1 MKLVRTSVLKIK
13 TQPIHSEIN
22 AASADVWNEC
32 LKLMN
37 WYQWQRGYPHAHD
50 DFWIGSDCEG
60 WMDKQLSKSQPLHS
74 QSIQDVRKR
83 YFKSWKSFWAL
94 KQSGGIQNPKPPTK
108 QKSFMTTRWLKSA
121 IRFHDNSPFGK
132 QVVLS
137 MGKGREA
144 LAISLP
150 SGFDMSKA
158 DAIATID
165 LCYKH
170 GQWNLHFTYNLTIE
184 HLEAGNGIMGVDL
197 GEIHP
202 IVCHDGLHTHI
213 FNGRY
218 IRSLYRLR
226 NKVIA
231 GFSTKIDRCKRGS
244 KQWWHLVKRKW
255 KRINR
260 IDNQI
265 KDALH
270 KYTATFVTLCQRNH
284 IGVVVLGD
292 LTGIRDT
299 IDYGHKANQKLHQW
313 QFAKLS
319 DMISDKCKAVGI
331 KVKQV
336 SEKYTSQTCP
346 ACGQRHRPSN
356 RNYKCKCGFVYHR
369 DGVGAINIRKKYQG
383 RLNVPVEAAMAPPVG
398 IRLETR
404 CCSA

>member
-1 MKLVRTSVLKIK
+1 MKLVRTSVLKIES
-13 TQPIHSEIN
+13 QPIYSAIN
-22 AASADVWNEC
+22 AASAAVWNEC
-32 LKLMN
+32 LKLMG

-50 DFWIGSDCEG
+50 NFWIGSDCEG
-60 WMDKQLSKSQPLHS
+60 WMDKSLSKSQHLHS

-83 YFKSWKSFWAL
+83 YFQSWKSFWSL
-94 KQSGGIQNPKPPTK
+94 KQSGGIQNPKPPNK
-108 QKSFMTTRWLKSA
+108 QKPLMTTRWLKSA
-121 IRFHDNSPFGK
+121 IRFQDNPPFSK

-144 LAISLP
+144 LIISLP
-150 SGFDMSKA
+150 SSFDMSKA

-170 GQWNLHFTYNLTIE
+170 GQYKLHFTHNLTIE
-184 HLEAGNGIMGVDL
+184 TLEPRDGIMGVDL

-231 GFSTKIDRCKRGS
+231 GFNAKIDRCKRGS

-265 KDALH
+265 KDALDKH
-270 KYTATFVTLCQRNH
+270 TASLAALCEKHNIGELFSAISRVFEILLAMDTKQIRNSISGHLPNYQIGSLTNAKPLESKSNRSVRNTLPKPALLVDIAISPPTETTNAN
-284 IGVVVLGD
+284 VVLSITETA
-292 LTGIRDT
+292 LAQSTSVKSIR
-299 IDYGHKANQKLHQW
+299 GAL
-313 QFAKLS
+313 
-319 DMISDKCKAVGI
+319 
-331 KVKQV
+331 V
-336 SEKYTSQTCP
+336 S
-346 ACGQRHRPSN
+346 
-356 RNYKCKCGFVYHR
+356 
-369 DGVGAINIRKKYQG
+369 
-383 RLNVPVEAAMAPPVG
+383 L
-398 IRLETR
+398 
-404 CCSA
+404 